1 MSPTPLQHPSRQVNT
16 ARTRGRDCQ
25 AVTALGIQ
33 GCIKVAL
40 QVMTVTTAPDPQH
53 HIPRTLAAVF
63 LLGCT
68 LWSSLADAIIINLNN
83 RANTR
88 IDIRVGGNGNNISEV
103 TFAVPAAQLGN
114 GIPITGSPQIRFRLQ
129 VRASGANPVTATLTV
144 NSTGTLVN
152 NDVASTS
159 FIPFSDIS
167 WVSRDGD
174 IPSGEFT
181 NSPNQDIVDVRSSRR
196 YADFHT
202 FSYKNTST
210 LEAGTYEGRVI
221 YTFAAP

>member
-1 MSPTPLQHPSRQVNT
+1 M
-16 ARTRGRDCQ
+16 A
-25 AVTALGIQ
+25 ATALGIQ

-40 QVMTVTTAPDPQH
+40 QIMIATTAPDRQH
-53 HIPRTLAAVF
+53 PSPRSLATAF
-63 LLGCT
+63 LLGCA

-88 IDIRVGGNGNNISEV
+88 IDIRVGGSGNNISEV
-103 TFAVPAAQLGN
+103 SFAVPAAQLGN
-114 GIPITGSPQIRFRLQ
+114 STAITGSPQIRFRLSI
-129 VRASGANPVTATLTV
+129 RASGANPVTATLSV
-144 NSTGTLVN
+144 NSTGTLDN

-181 NSPNQDIVDVRSSRR
+181 NSPNQDIVDIRSSRR
-196 YADFHT
+196 YLDFLT